1 MASEFTSYKS
11 TVDTD
16 LSVLAVCTVDGN
28 IYIVDDNNVLIL
40 MFYKTVDDFAIGTI
54 FDNRDEDDDVE
65 HTTAT
70 ILMLRYCHHCCCD
83 TVILLLRCY

>member
-1 MASEFTSYKS
+1 MASEFTSYKL

-40 MFYKTVDDFAIGTI
+40 ILLFYKTVDDFAIGTI
-54 FDNRDEDDDVE
+54 FDN
-65 HTTAT
+65 
-70 ILMLRYCHHCCCD
+70 
-83 TVILLLRCY
+83 

>member
-54 FDNRDEDDDVE
+54 FDN
-65 HTTAT
+65 
-70 ILMLRYCHHCCCD
+70 
-83 TVILLLRCY
+83 